1 MVINNHAS
9 HFVGFNL
16 GFEIFLKKREYQKN
30 GALKYKIEA
39 SLYTLYWGFKKI
51 SFKLYT
57 YVLDKILQNGAK
69 FIQRLS
75 LDIKN
80 HTADLNNFRQAAK
93 SPKC

>member
-51 SFKLYT
+51 SFTHYT
-57 YVLDKILQNGAK
+57 YVLVKILQDGAN
-69 FIQRLS
+69 FIQNLTP
-75 LDIKN
+75 DFKN
-80 HTADLNNFRQAAK
+80 HRSLGNFRQAVE
-93 SPKC
+93 SPKS